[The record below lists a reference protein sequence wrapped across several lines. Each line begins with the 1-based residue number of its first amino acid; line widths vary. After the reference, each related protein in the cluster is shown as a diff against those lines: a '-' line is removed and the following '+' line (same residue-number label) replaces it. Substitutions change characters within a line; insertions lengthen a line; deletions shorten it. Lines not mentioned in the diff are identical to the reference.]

1 MSTSARSSVWR
12 SSTLRLH
19 PLDDVVI
26 AKSPL
31 RKGAVVETE
40 LGPTVLRE
48 DIGAGH
54 KIAFRARAEGEPVH
68 RYGQIIGFASVA
80 VQEGDHLH
88 THNLRGGEPHQD
100 YQVGSDATPAVLH
113 PPEAMRHFEGFLRPD
128 GRVGTRNYIAIIST
142 VNCSSSVARLAS
154 DRFRDVSRAFP
165 RVDGVVALTHRGGCG
180 HIANGEDHRLLE
192 RVLGGYAQHPNIA
205 AYVIVGLGCEVNQSS
220 TLIAHQRLAGAGLA
234 PPVVSIQAS
243 GGTRKSVEA
252 TVAEVS
258 RLVARANDMLRSRQ
272 PLSSLVLGTNCG
284 GSDGYSG
291 ITANPALGWA
301 VDELVRF
308 GGAAILGE
316 TTEIYGAEQ
325 LLVRRAASQGV
336 AQKLLDR
343 IAWWRRHLASHGG
356 DVDSN
361 PSPGNMAGGI
371 STVLEKSLGGVAK
384 GGTTPLVDVVEYGE
398 RVTAKGLHFMDTPG
412 YDPVS
417 VTGMVAG
424 GASLMAFTTGR
435 GSAIGGR
442 PVPLVK
448 LASNS
453 EIYRRM
459 VDDMDL
465 DCGEIIDGVGIEEM
479 GRRIFEELIEVASGK
494 QTKSELLGIGEEA
507 FQPWLPGPTL

>member
-1 MSTSARSSVWR
+1 M
-12 SSTLRLH
+12 STLRLH

-26 AKSPL
+26 AKASLP
-31 RKGAVVETE
+31 KGTVVETE

-48 DIGAGH
+48 AIGAGH
-54 KIAFRARAEGEPVH
+54 KIAFRARAEGAPIH
-68 RYGQIIGFASVA
+68 RYGQVIGFASIEVRP
-80 VQEGDHLH
+80 GDHVH
-88 THNLRGGEPHQD
+88 THNLRGGELHLD
-100 YQVGSDATPAVLH
+100 YEVGSDAAPTMLY
-113 PPEAMRHFEGFLRPD
+113 PPEAMRHFEGYLRPD
-128 GRVGTRNYIAIIST
+128 GRVGTRNYVAIIST
-142 VNCSSSVARLAS
+142 VNCSASVSRIAS
-154 DRFRDVSRAFP
+154 ERFRDVSHAFP
-165 RVDGVVALTHRGGCG
+165 RIDGVVALTHRGGCG

-205 AYVIVGLGCEVNQSS
+205 GYVIVGLGCEVNQPSA
-220 TLIAHQRLAGAGLA
+220 LIAHQGLASAGLA

-243 GGTRKSVEA
+243 GGTRKSVDA
-252 TVAEVS
+252 TVTEVT
-258 RLVARANDMLRSRQ
+258 RLLTRANDARRSRQ

-301 VDELVRF
+301 VDELVRY
-308 GGAAILGE
+308 GASALLGE

-325 LLVRRAASQGV
+325 LLIRRAASQAV

-343 IAWWRRHLASHGG
+343 IAWWRRHLTPHGG

-371 STVLEKSLGGVAK
+371 TTVLEKSLGGVAK
-384 GGTTPLVDVVEYGE
+384 GGTTRLVDVVEYGE
-398 RVTAKGLHFMDTPG
+398 RVSAKGLHFMDTPG

-424 GASLMAFTTGR
+424 GANLIAFTTGR

-442 PVPLVK
+442 PVPSLK

-453 EIYRRM
+453 EMYRRM
-459 VDDMDL
+459 LDDMDL
-465 DCGEIIDGVGIEEM
+465 DCGAVLEGLGIEEM
-479 GRRIFEELIEVASGK
+479 GRRIFEELVLVASGK
-494 QTKSELLGIGEEA
+494 QTKSELLGLGEEE